1 MNDKIRGITRK
12 LYLELTPPTEEDN
25 RSAQRRILDAIEVG
39 INTGIAK
46 KSKDA
51 GFFKHTGETKSET
64 GLAMGTDEADCS
76 VFMNGCSVDDCEKT
90 MIPLRILRTLHPFC
104 EDADWKLTVSLAWDG
119 SCWQAVALEAGDTS
133 HEHYGL
139 AVDLGSTTVVMQLVD
154 CESGKVVA
162 QESAYNRQIAFG
174 EDILTRIF
182 YSKDQPER
190 LEEIRRTTVE
200 TIVALMEKLEE
211 RTGIPLRTSSGA
223 LETNA
228 AEEDSDGNRAGRC
241 ISMVVAGNTT
251 MIHFLLGMDAFCVF
265 STPYAVQ
272 ADQPGFLSAKELGI
286 PIPGYVFCYPGKANY
301 LGGDIISGMVATD
314 IYRKDTISLFFDV
327 GTNGELVV
335 GNREFL
341 LCGAGAAG
349 PALEGGVVKTGM
361 RAAEGAVQH
370 VRLTEM
376 AGNAEE
382 AMDRDVSELVWI
394 KVKEGA
400 AEKQYSVVTDVIGG
414 GRPEGICGSGIIDL
428 ISELFLHG
436 ILDLRGKLVPEAS
449 DAVVWCDAVSAEKD
463 GDAGTES
470 PADDVR
476 DGDDSARRDGEYAV
490 LYASGLFFYQS
501 DIREFIRTKAA
512 AYTMMEYLLSET
524 GMSLDDVGDFYMAG
538 AFGSH
543 VDVNSAVNIGMYPD
557 VNPVRIHAV
566 GNTSLEGARKLLL
579 DRSIADELPEIL
591 DLMTYV
597 QFGAVEDFLEKMSA
611 ASALP
616 HTDLDRYPSVKAR
629 LAQYA

>member
-1 MNDKIRGITRK
+1 MNDKICGITRK
-12 LYLELTPPTEEDN
+12 LYLELMPPTEEDN
-25 RSAQRRILDAIEVG
+25 RSAQRRILDAIEANMNLSVYE
-39 INTGIAK
+39 ISEN
-46 KSKDA
+46 
-51 GFFKHTGETKSET
+51 SET
-64 GLAMGTDEADCS
+64 PEESSMQKCRDRFYRATI
-76 VFMNGCSVDDCEKT
+76 N
-90 MIPLRILRTLHPFC
+90 IPLYILRNLHPFC
-104 EDADWKLTVSLAWDG
+104 QEADWKLTASLAWDG
-119 SCWQAVALEAGDTS
+119 FCWQVVTLEAGDTS

-154 CESGKVVA
+154 CESGEVMA

-182 YSKDQPER
+182 YSKDQPEC
-190 LEEIRRTTVE
+190 LEEIRSATVD
-200 TIVALMEKLEE
+200 TIIALIEKLEE
-211 RTGIPLRTSSGA
+211 RTGIPLRTSSGG

-228 AEEDSDGNRAGRC
+228 AEEDSNGNRAGRC

-286 PIPGYVFCYPGKANY
+286 PISGYVFCYPGKANY

-370 VRLTEM
+370 VKLVET
-376 AGNAEE
+376 ADNAEG
-382 AMDRDVSELVWI
+382 AMDGDISELVRI

-400 AEKQYSVVTDVIGG
+400 AEKQYRAVTDVIGG
-414 GRPEGICGSGIIDL
+414 GRAEGICGSGIIDL

-436 ILDLRGKLVPEAS
+436 LLDLRGKLVPEAS
-449 DAVVWCDAVSAEKD
+449 DAVVWCSAVPDEKD
-463 GDAGTES
+463 GDAKTES
-470 PADDVR
+470 TADNVRGPDDVR
-476 DGDDSARRDGEYAV
+476 DGDDPVKPDGEYAFQYAPG
-490 LYASGLFFYQS
+490 LYFYQS
-501 DIREFIRTKAA
+501 DIHEFIRTKAA

-557 VNPVRIHAV
+557 VDPVRIHAV

>member
-1 MNDKIRGITRK
+1 MDDKIRGITRK

-25 RSAQRRILDAIEVG
+25 RSAQRRILDALEAKMDSEATG
-39 INTGIAK
+39 MPKNTGL
-46 KSKDA
+46 SED
-51 GFFKHTGETKSET
+51 TGRMKI
-64 GLAMGTDEADCS
+64 
-76 VFMNGCSVDDCEKT
+76 K
-90 MIPLRILRTLHPFC
+90 IPLHILRNLHSFC
-104 EDADWKLTVSLAWDG
+104 QDADWKLTASLAWDG
-119 SCWQAVALEAGDTS
+119 CCWQVVALEAGDTS
-133 HEHYGL
+133 HAHYGL

-154 CESGKVVA
+154 CESGEVVA
-162 QESAYNRQIAFG
+162 QESACNRQIAFG

-190 LEEIRRTTVE
+190 LEEIRRATVD
-200 TIVALMEKLEE
+200 TIVELMEEL
-211 RTGIPLRTSSGA
+211 GIDASDEADTYT
-223 LETNA
+223 ETNRPVTLSA
-228 AEEDSDGNRAGRC
+228 HVEKENRGSVVRC

-251 MIHFLLGMDAFCVF
+251 MTHFLLGMDAFCVF

-272 ADQPGFLSAKELGI
+272 ADQPGFLKGAELGI

-341 LCGAGAAG
+341 LYGAGAAG

-370 VRLTEM
+370 VKLVETAE
-376 AGNAEE
+376 NAEKTME
-382 AMDRDVSELVWI
+382 MDGSELVRI

-400 AEKQYSVVTDVIGG
+400 AEKQYRVLTDVIGG
-414 GRPEGICGSGIIDL
+414 ETPKGICGSGIIDL

-449 DAVVWCDAVSAEKD
+449 DAVVWCAGSQNSNEDAAECDASAA
-463 GDAGTES
+463 GCCGSDA
-470 PADDVR
+470 
-476 DGDDSARRDGEYAV
+476 ARQDGEYAFQYAPG
-490 LYASGLFFYQS
+490 LYFYQS
-501 DIREFIRTKAA
+501 DIHEFIRTKAA
-512 AYTMMEYLLSET
+512 AYTMMGYLLSET
-524 GMSLDDVGDFYMAG
+524 GMSLDDVRDFYMAG

-543 VDVNSAVNIGMYPD
+543 VDVTSAVNIGMYPD
-557 VNPVRIHAV
+557 VDPERIHPV
-566 GNTSLEGARKLLL
+566 GNTSLEGARRLLL
-579 DRSIADELPEIL
+579 DRSVAEELPEIL

-597 QFGAVEDFLEKMSA
+597 QFGAVEDFLEKMTA

-616 HTDLDRYPSVKAR
+616 HTDLERYPSVKAR
-629 LAQYA
+629 LNKMFKK

>member
-1 MNDKIRGITRK
+1 M
-12 LYLELTPPTEEDN
+12 LE
-25 RSAQRRILDAIEVG
+25 AIEAKTDSDISEMSKITG
-39 INTGIAK
+39 SSGNTG
-46 KSKDA
+46 
-51 GFFKHTGETKSET
+51 
-64 GLAMGTDEADCS
+64 
-76 VFMNGCSVDDCEKT
+76 KT
-90 MIPLRILRTLHPFC
+90 IIKIPLDILRKLHPFC
-104 EDADWKLTVSLAWDG
+104 QDVNWKLTVSLAWDG
-119 SCWQAVALEAGDTS
+119 TCWQVVALEAGDTS
-133 HEHYGL
+133 AAHYGL

-154 CESGKVVA
+154 CESGEVVA
-162 QESAYNRQIAFG
+162 QESAYNRQIAYG

-190 LEEIRRTTVE
+190 LEEIRRATVE
-200 TIVALMEKLEE
+200 TIVTLMEKLEG
-211 RTGIPLRTSSGA
+211 RAGIPLRTSSEA

-228 AEEDSDGNRAGRC
+228 AEEDSDGNRIGRC

-251 MIHFLLGMDAFCVF
+251 MTHFLLGMDAFCVF

-272 ADQPGFLSAKELGI
+272 ADQPGFLKGTELGI

-314 IYRKDTISLFFDV
+314 LHHRDSISLFFDV

-335 GNREFL
+335 GNRDFL

-370 VRLTEM
+370 VKLVEDC
-376 AGNAEE
+376 GNG
-382 AMDRDVSELVWI
+382 VL
-394 KVKEGA
+394 
-400 AEKQYSVVTDVIGG
+400 TDVIGG
-414 GRPEGICGSGIIDL
+414 GTPKGICGSGIIDL
-428 ISELFLHG
+428 ISELFMHG

-449 DAVVWCDAVSAEKD
+449 DAVVWCAGIEDSSEDRAERASD
-463 GDAGTES
+463 SLGCGGDAAGQ
-470 PADDVR
+470 
-476 DGDDSARRDGEYAV
+476 DGEYAFQYAPG
-490 LYASGLFFYQS
+490 LYFYQS
-501 DIREFIRTKAA
+501 DIHEFIRTKAA

-524 GMSLDDVGDFYMAG
+524 GMNLDDVGDFYMAG

-543 VDVNSAVNIGMYPD
+543 VDVTSAVNIGMYPD
-557 VNPVRIHAV
+557 VDPVRIHAV

-579 DRSIADELPEIL
+579 DRSVAEELPEIL

-597 QFGAVEDFLEKMSA
+597 QFGAVEDFLEKMTT

-616 HTDLDRYPSVKAR
+616 HTDLERYPSVKAR
-629 LAQYA
+629 LNQYA

>member
-1 MNDKIRGITRK
+1 MKNGISRK
-12 LYLELTPPTEEDN
+12 FYLELTPPTEKDN
-25 RSAQRRILDAIEVG
+25 RSDQRRLLDAIEANMNRSVYG
-39 INTGIAK
+39 ISENSEAPE
-46 KSKDA
+46 KSSRQESRDRFHRA
-51 GFFKHTGETKSET
+51 RI
-64 GLAMGTDEADCS
+64 
-76 VFMNGCSVDDCEKT
+76 N
-90 MIPLRILRTLHPFC
+90 IPLHILRALHPFC
-104 EDADWKLTVSLAWDG
+104 EKAGWKMTASLAWDG
-119 SCWQAVALEAGDTS
+119 SCWQVAALEAGDTS
-133 HEHYGL
+133 DAHYGL

-154 CESGKVVA
+154 CESGKVAA

-182 YSKDQPER
+182 YSKDQPEH
-190 LEEIRRTTVE
+190 LEEIRRATVE
-200 TIVALMEKLEE
+200 TIAALMEKLEE

-223 LETNA
+223 LKTNA
-228 AEEDSDGNRAGRC
+228 AKGDRDGNRMGRC

-251 MIHFLLGMDAFCVF
+251 MTHFLLGMDAFCVF

-272 ADQPGFLSAKELGI
+272 ADQPGFLKGTELGI

-349 PALEGGVVKTGM
+349 PALEGGVVRTGM
-361 RAAEGAVQH
+361 RAANGAVQH
-370 VRLTEM
+370 VRLAET

-382 AMDRDVSELVWI
+382 TMDGDGPEPVRI
-394 KVKEGA
+394 TVKEGVT
-400 AEKQYSVVTDVIGG
+400 EKQYRVVTDVIGG
-414 GRPEGICGSGIIDL
+414 GRAEGICGSGIIDL

-436 ILDLRGKLVPEAS
+436 ILDLRGKLMPEKS
-449 DAVVWCDAVSAEKD
+449 DAVVWCDTVPDEKD
-463 GDAGTES
+463 GD
-470 PADDVR
+470 
-476 DGDDSARRDGEYAV
+476 GEYAFQ
-490 LYASGLFFYQS
+490 YAPGLFFYQS

-543 VDVNSAVNIGMYPD
+543 VDVTSAVNIGMYPD
-557 VNPVRIHAV
+557 VDPARIHAA

-579 DRSIADELPEIL
+579 DRRIVKELPEIL

-597 QFGAVEDFLEKMSA
+597 QFGAVEDFLEKMTA

-616 HTDLDRYPSVKAR
+616 HTDLERYPSVKQR
-629 LAQYA
+629 LARYVSEL